1 MRIGFCCPAVPG
13 HIYPFTTLA
22 RQLQMRGHEAVFL
35 MPAPEAIPMVEAC
48 GVEAVAFSKDLFP
61 PGEFPTKGREF
72 SAMRGEEAI
81 RYVFAWIADVSR
93 RMIED
98 GERIIVQTKVDCLVL
113 DALWRNLDL
122 VAMKMGVPYV
132 HLSAALHPDVTGQ
145 APYFIY
151 DWPYDPT
158 PEGIARNVRGLK
170 EFWPI
175 VEPCIRVANDYAKRV
190 GLPID
195 LDDPY
200 APFSKLA
207 QITQTPREFDFP
219 SDHWPPQFHYA
230 GPFHES
236 KARFPIS
243 FPWERLTGEPLIYA
257 SMGTMLNGSEQT
269 FRMIIDAASGTDR
282 QLVLSIGQH
291 MDASKI
297 GPMLSNTIVVNQAPQ
312 LDVLKKATLCITHA
326 GLNTVLES
334 LAQGVPLVAMPVGND
349 QPGVAARIAH
359 TQTGV
364 FAPVTHVTAE
374 SLRAMVDTVLSDPLY
389 RTNAVRMQ
397 KAIHK
402 TDGLRFATDLVE
414 QAFGTRAAVS
424 TGAAM

>member
-22 RQLQMRGHEAVFL
+22 RELQIRGHEAVFL
-35 MPAPEAIPMVEAC
+35 VPAPEAVPMVRAC
-48 GVEAVAFSKDLFP
+48 GIEAVAFSEELFP
-61 PGEFPTKGREF
+61 PGEFPAKGTEF
-72 SAMRGEEAI
+72 GAMRGEEAI
-81 RYVFAWIADVSR
+81 RYVFAWIADISR

-98 GERIIVQTKVDCLVL
+98 GERIIFETKVDCLVL

-122 VAMKMGVPYV
+122 VALKMGVPYV
-132 HLSAALHPDVTGQ
+132 HLSAALHPDMTGR

-151 DWPYDPT
+151 DWPYDPS
-158 PEGIARNVRGLK
+158 PEGIARNVRGL
-170 EFWPI
+170 EDFLPV
-175 VEPCIRVANDYAKRV
+175 VEPCIRVAHDYVKRV
-190 GLPID
+190 GLRID
-195 LDDPY
+195 LQDPY

-219 SDHWPPQFHYA
+219 NDYWPPQFHYA
-230 GPFHES
+230 GPLHEGE
-236 KARFPIS
+236 ARFPIP

-257 SMGTMLNGSEQT
+257 SMGTMLNGSEHA
-269 FRMIIDAASGTDR
+269 FRMIIDAASGADR
-282 QLVLSIGQH
+282 QLVLSVGQH
-291 MDASKI
+291 MDASQLS
-297 GPMLSNTIVVNQAPQ
+297 PMPSNTIVVNQAPQ

-334 LAQGVPLVAMPVGND
+334 LTQGVPLVAMPVGND

-364 FAPVTHVTAE
+364 FTPFARVTTE
-374 SLRAMVDTVLSDPLY
+374 GLRAMVDTVISDPTY

-397 KAIHK
+397 NAIQH
-402 TDGLRFATDLVE
+402 TDGLRLSADLVE
-414 QAFGTRAAVS
+414 EAFGIRRVASAALTS
-424 TGAAM
+424 

>member
-1 MRIGFCCPAVPG
+1 MVRAC
-13 HIYPFTTLA
+13 
-22 RQLQMRGHEAVFL
+22 RM
-35 MPAPEAIPMVEAC
+35 EAI
-48 GVEAVAFSKDLFP
+48 AFSEELFP
-61 PGEFPTKGREF
+61 LGEFPAKGREF

-98 GERIIVQTKVDCLVL
+98 GERIIVETKVDCLVL

-132 HLSAALHPDVTGQ
+132 HLSAALHPDMTGR

-151 DWPYDPT
+151 DWPYDPS
-158 PEGIARNVRGLK
+158 PEGIARNLRGLE
-170 EFWPI
+170 EFLPI
-175 VEPCIRVANDYAKRV
+175 VEPCIRVANDYVKKV

-195 LDDPY
+195 LQDPY

-219 SDHWPPQFHYA
+219 SDYWPPQFHYA

-236 KARFPIS
+236 EARFPIP

-257 SMGTMLNGSEQT
+257 SMGTMLNGSEQA
-269 FRMIIDAASGTDR
+269 FRMIVDGASGPDR

-291 MDASKI
+291 MDASHI
-297 GPMLSNTIVVNQAPQ
+297 GPMPSNTIVVNHAPQ
-312 LDVLKKATLCITHA
+312 LDVLKKATLCITHT

-364 FAPVTHVTAE
+364 FTPFTRVTMK
-374 SLRAMVDTVLSDPLY
+374 SLRAMVDTVLSDPMY

-397 KAIHK
+397 NAIQQ
-402 TDGLRFATDLVE
+402 TDGLRFAADSVE
-414 QAFGTRAAVS
+414 QAFGARRPVSAAIAS
-424 TGAAM
+424 